1 MAKVRLYIAQSLD
14 GFIANLDGGIGW
26 LDRFNQE
33 SGEDYGYKAFYGQ
46 IGTLLMG
53 GNTYA
58 QVLGFAP
65 EYVHSDRRTLVF
77 TSRPLPVHLGVELVT
92 GDPVPVVRAQKA
104 QADQDLWLVG
114 GGQLVRT
121 LHQAK
126 LIDELILSLIPVT
139 LGAGIPLFAG
149 LAQETF
155 WTLAQTQSFQSGIV
169 QLVYRPL
176 YP

>member
-14 GFIANLDGGIGW
+14 GFIANPDGGIGW

-33 SGEDYGYKAFYGQ
+33 SGEDYGYKAFYDQ

-77 TSRPLPVHLGVELVT
+77 TSRPLAVHPGVVLVP
-92 GDPVPVVRAQKA
+92 GDPVPVIKKEKA
-104 QADQDLWLVG
+104 QAEQDLWLVG

-121 LHQAK
+121 LHRAG

-155 WTLAQTQSFQSGIV
+155 WTLGQSKSFSSGIV
-169 QLVYRPL
+169 QLVYLPL
-176 YP
+176 YE